1 MIRTDAARMPT
12 AESDLRRRVVLAGLV
27 AAFSLMAA
35 GCGKKPDGVLPPQGR
50 ENDRFPR
57 TYPSE

>member
-1 MIRTDAARMPT
+1 MIRAEVARPRRGRN
-12 AESDLRRRVVLAGLV
+12 RRRLAVLVGLV
-27 AAFSLMAA
+27 AAISLAAA
-35 GCGKKPDGVLPPQGR
+35 GCGKKPDGVLPPQGE